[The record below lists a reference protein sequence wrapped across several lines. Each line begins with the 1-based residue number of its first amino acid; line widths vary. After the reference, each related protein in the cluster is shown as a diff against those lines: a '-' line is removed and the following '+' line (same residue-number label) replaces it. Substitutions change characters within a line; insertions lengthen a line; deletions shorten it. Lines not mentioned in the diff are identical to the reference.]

1 VGGPLGDHAR
11 LDIWP
16 RRKEVL
22 VEDDPQRILEAIDDR
37 AITRLAVEDGP
48 ARERELDAES
58 VASARARI
66 ASCLAY
72 SAAGRVAGAD
82 VRIESNPVAEG
93 YVEAILD
100 PEARMQRLRAEGG
113 DAAVRAE
120 TIALRAGEVASNVRR
135 EIRLARDDLLED
147 GVPVETYRRIELHE
161 ALALLG

>member
-1 VGGPLGDHAR
+1 
-11 LDIWP
+11 
-16 RRKEVL
+16 
-22 VEDDPQRILEAIDDR
+22 
-37 AITRLAVEDGP
+37 
-48 ARERELDAES
+48 
-58 VASARARI
+58 
-66 ASCLAY
+66 
-72 SAAGRVAGAD
+72 
-82 VRIESNPVAEG
+82 VAEG

-100 PEARMQRLRAEGG
+100 PEARVERLRAEGG